1 MLTNREKNT
10 LQRVIFVL
18 RQLADDADSSK
29 TADIIMTTSGCRGS
43 GFPSL
48 QRREERTPLLSLS
61 SKIRLM
67 IVS

>member
-29 TADIIMTTSGCRGS
+29 TADIIMDDIATLRG
-43 GFPSL
+43 L
-48 QRREERTPLLSLS
+48 QEKAHDL
-61 SKIRLM
+61 
-67 IVS
+67 

>member
-29 TADIIMTTSGCRGS
+29 TADIIMKTSGCRGS
-43 GFPSL
+43 GYSRL
-48 QRREERTPLLSLS
+48 QS
-61 SKIRLM
+61 
-67 IVS
+67 

>member
-29 TADIIMTTSGCRGS
+29 TADIIMDDIAT
-43 GFPSL
+43 L
-48 QRREERTPLLSLS
+48 QEIIKKSDNGVESDELNPEDFE
-61 SKIRLM
+61 
-67 IVS
+67 

>member
-29 TADIIMTTSGCRGS
+29 TADIIMDDIAT
-43 GFPSL
+43 L
-48 QRREERTPLLSLS
+48 QGIIKKSDNGVE
-61 SKIRLM
+61 
-67 IVS
+67 

>member
-29 TADIIMTTSGCRGS
+29 AADVVVDDIATLQEIIKKSDNGV
-43 GFPSL
+43 
-48 QRREERTPLLSLS
+48 E
-61 SKIRLM
+61 
-67 IVS
+67 